1 MNLKLFINLK
11 CILLFFYFSSLKYCG
26 IKHSLRRKEKRK
38 MKGNS
43 LLVKIW
49 MDWRDLLWI
58 FYVTKLCKQGTSF
71 QKNVQRASSKMQK
84 KEKRKKKEKRVVKT
98 GHLSL
103 KNRSHERRQ
112 ALQQKQQE
120 WIATTQ
126 LPFSHTVTPHLESAQ
141 KKTPKRKMACTM
153 WGVLQS
159 FFI

>member
-1 MNLKLFINLK
+1 
-11 CILLFFYFSSLKYCG
+11 
-26 IKHSLRRKEKRK
+26 

-43 LLVKIW
+43 LLVKIC
-49 MDWRDLLWI
+49 MDWRDLLCI

-120 WIATTQ
+120 
-126 LPFSHTVTPHLESAQ
+126 
-141 KKTPKRKMACTM
+141 
-153 WGVLQS
+153 
-159 FFI
+159 